1 MELDTKQAAQVLN
14 ITPQHM
20 AALCRRKR
28 VEARRVGGKWVVTT
42 EALEQFRRTRQ
53 VGRPPGR
60 PSHFYNGKS
69 LWVRR
74 AAVRKLL
81 AEGKTVAQIAAELE
95 TNINTI
101 YRDKA
106 TL

>member
-1 MELDTKQAAQVLN
+1 MELSTKEAAKVLN

-28 VEARRVGGKWVVTT
+28 VEARRVGGKWVITA

-60 PSHFYNGKS
+60 PSKFYNGKS
-69 LWVRR
+69 IPVRK
-74 AAVRKLL
+74 ATVRKLL
-81 AEGKTVAQIAAELE
+81 AEGKTVAEIAAELE

-101 YRDKA
+101 YRDRA
-106 TL
+106 AL